1 MLGLGVV
8 EDGQHCVARGQ
19 HGQFGQ
25 HGVSWTDA
33 GAGEQCAEAEAE
45 AEAGEQARHRAPH
58 LRSTLYAL
66 RSTLY
71 ALEAV
76 DRWNC
81 SLSLLFQENDGPGV
95 LLISALLPLPQIDSL
110 WLFMKLYQ

>member
-1 MLGLGVV
+1 VQRQRQRQRQASRLGTRLI
-8 EDGQHCVARGQ
+8 
-19 HGQFGQ
+19 
-25 HGVSWTDA
+25 
-33 GAGEQCAEAEAE
+33 CA
-45 AEAGEQARHRAPH
+45 
-58 LRSTLYAL
+58 LRSALYAL